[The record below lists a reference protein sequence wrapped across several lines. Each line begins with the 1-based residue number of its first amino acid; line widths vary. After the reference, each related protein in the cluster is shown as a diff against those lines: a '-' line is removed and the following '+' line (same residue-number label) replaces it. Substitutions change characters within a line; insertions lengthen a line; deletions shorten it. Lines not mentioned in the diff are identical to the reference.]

1 MCEKKEKKAQKIV
14 YFVKCSR
21 EMTKLKKKKKMSTF
35 YARFLREEYQ
45 KEEKRDISWKMS
57 RNSVRDIS
65 CPGMGRG

>member
-1 MCEKKEKKAQKIV
+1 MREKEKEKKAQEIV

-21 EMTKLKKKKKMSTF
+21 EITKLKKKKKNVYT
-35 YARFLREEYQ
+35 RFLREEYQ

-57 RNSVRDIS
+57 HNSVRDIF